1 MLSITPSSFISLLAR
16 TVLFC
21 ACKWLRGKILS
32 ALRAS
37 AAVGYR
43 FTYKY
48 RKKIPEQQLSLSYA
62 HSVLT
67 NWSSTPWKKAPKT
80 VYWNSPVQ
88 KPNCFTWVKTG
99 SNHFSHLRL
108 HKKYVDLFFFFYSCL
123 ANLCLADLM
132 SLLAWVPSRS
142 SLMQISIS
150 FFFFWKKKE
159 YIKKKKAK

>member
-67 NWSSTPWKKAPKT
+67 NWSSTPWKKPPKQYTEIPQYKNQT
-80 VYWNSPVQ
+80 V
-88 KPNCFTWVKTG
+88 
-99 SNHFSHLRL
+99 SHGWKQGVIIS
-108 HKKYVDLFFFFYSCL
+108 HIWGCTKNMWIYFFFYSCL

-159 YIKKKKAK
+159 YI